1 MRSPA
6 AKPRHTV
13 ALAAVTGGV
22 QGRSALAVAL
32 MTVSG
37 LPLTVIRAPSTG
49 STDLTWLSFLS
60 LARSAAVTL
69 PGPAAMRSG
78 TTRRGTL
85 EADAAAVCG
94 TAGAGLAAATE
105 PATAMAGAGRAPA
118 PVAGRDVRRILR
130 SLTVPQLYRPAP
142 MPPRPRPPGDR
153 RAHVSHL
160 AVCAGQCRN

>member
-13 ALAAVTGGV
+13 ALAAVAGGV
-22 QGRSALAVAL
+22 QGRSALADAA

-60 LARSAAVTL
+60 QARSAAVTL

-85 EADAAAVCG
+85 AADAARVRE
-94 TAGAGLAAATE
+94 TASAGLAAATK
-105 PATAMAGAGRAPA
+105 PATATMAAASAP
-118 PVAGRDVRRILR
+118 
-130 SLTVPQLYRPAP
+130 
-142 MPPRPRPPGDR
+142 
-153 RAHVSHL
+153 
-160 AVCAGQCRN
+160 

>member
-78 TTRRGTL
+78 TTKRGTL
-85 EADAAAVCG
+85 GADAAG
-94 TAGAGLAAATE
+94 GGGAARAE
-105 PATAMAGAGRAPA
+105 PATATAAAASAPA
-118 PVAGRDVRRILR
+118 TVAGRDVRRMLR
-130 SLTVPQLYRPAP
+130 SLTVTQLYRPAP

-153 RAHVSHL
+153 RAHVPHL
-160 AVCAGQCRN
+160 AVCAGQCRS

>member
-13 ALAAVTGGV
+13 ALEAVAGGV
-22 QGRSALAVAL
+22 QGRSALAVAA

-85 EADAAAVCG
+85 AADAAPAG
-94 TAGAGLAAATE
+94 EKAGGGFGAG
-105 PATAMAGAGRAPA
+105 GRAA
-118 PVAGRDVRRILR
+118 PG
-130 SLTVPQLYRPAP
+130 P
-142 MPPRPRPPGDR
+142 
-153 RAHVSHL
+153 
-160 AVCAGQCRN
+160 